1 MYMEIFSNVLLLKDC
16 VAVYSCWFLI
26 MAASSQN
33 SCFLDEPSS
42 PFKVLGSGGYTS
54 VHKKATPPARAH
66 PVGTFSASIWC
77 LLASWRWYSPVVSRV
92 TY

>member
-33 SCFLDEPSS
+33 TCVLYEPSS
-42 PFKVLGSGGYTS
+42 LFKVLGSGGYTS
-54 VHKKATPPARAH
+54 VPKKATPPARAH
-66 PVGTFSASIWC
+66 PVGTLSSSVGVCW
-77 LLASWRWYSPVVSRV
+77 LLGGGIAQ
-92 TY
+92 